1 MTHCPSC
8 GAEVAVENVFP
19 GGSVQCTCGASV
31 VALAPTA
38 PATTAASASLTEP
51 VAAVRAP
58 VCPRCSASLV
68 VTDVDGV
75 VVAACPKN
83 HGLFAT
89 HHALE
94 GLAHDA
100 NGPIAEEQPLV
111 ACPRCSEPMTARL
124 FTRGSTIVVDVCDA
138 HGTWLDAGELQ
149 AATAEPSANAPSAN
163 PTTANDALNRRA
175 AAVLDVSLALE
186 QARDE
191 ETAREAIDV
200 ADDLIDTFNVFVLGR
215 TRTSYGKRY
224 RSR

>member
-1 MTHCPSC
+1 
-8 GAEVAVENVFP
+8 
-19 GGSVQCTCGASV
+19 
-31 VALAPTA
+31 
-38 PATTAASASLTEP
+38 
-51 VAAVRAP
+51 
-58 VCPRCSASLV
+58 VCPRCSTPLV
-68 VTDVDGV
+68 VRDVDGV

-94 GLAHDA
+94 GLAHAAD
-100 NGPIAEEQPLV
+100 GPRAEEQPVV

-149 AATAEPSANAPSAN
+149 AATAEPSANAP
-163 PTTANDALNRRA
+163 TANSTSASDALNRRA
-175 AAVLDVSLALE
+175 AAILDVSLALE
-186 QARDE
+186 QAREE

-215 TRTSYGKRY
+215 TRTSYGRHY

>member
-31 VALAPTA
+31 VAPPALASA
-38 PATTAASASLTEP
+38 PATTAVASASPEP
-51 VAAVRAP
+51 VADVRGPA
-58 VCPRCSASLV
+58 CPRCSAALV
-68 VTDVDGV
+68 VRDVHGV

-94 GLAHDA
+94 GLAHAA
-100 NGPIAEEQPLV
+100 NGPHAEEQPVV

-124 FTRGSTIVVDVCDA
+124 FSRGSTIVVDVCDA

-149 AATAEPSANAPSAN
+149 AATAEPSAHAPSA
-163 PTTANDALNRRA
+163 PSTSANDALNRRA

-191 ETAREAIDV
+191 ETARQAIDV

-215 TRTSYGKRY
+215 TRTTYGRRY
-224 RSR
+224 R